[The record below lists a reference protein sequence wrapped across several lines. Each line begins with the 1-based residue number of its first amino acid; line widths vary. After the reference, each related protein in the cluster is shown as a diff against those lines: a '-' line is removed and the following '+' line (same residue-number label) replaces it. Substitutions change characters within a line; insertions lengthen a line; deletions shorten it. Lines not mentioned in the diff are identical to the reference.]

1 MTNQTHGF
9 KHRDVVRAVRA
20 ASAAG
25 VHASEVKV
33 VLPTGATI
41 VISGSGKPTNASAA
55 IPKPTKVQPAS
66 RGSRVVRQP

>member
-1 MTNQTHGF
+1 MNRPRVF
-9 KHRDVVRAVRA
+9 KHADVTRAVRA

-41 VISGSGKPTNASAA
+41 IISGKPDAVAA
-55 IPKPTKVQPAS
+55 VIPSKRQPAS
-66 RGSRVVRQP
+66 IRRGKT

>member
-1 MTNQTHGF
+1 MAGRPQQF
-9 KHRDVVRAVRA
+9 KHRDVTRAVRA

-41 VISGSGKPTNASAA
+41 IISGKPDAVAAVKPGKAS
-55 IPKPTKVQPAS
+55 PAS
-66 RGSRVVRQP
+66 RSSRAVR

>member
-1 MTNQTHGF
+1 MQQIGCEMVGRPSQF

-25 VHASEVKV
+25 MQASEVKV

-41 VISGSGKPTNASAA
+41 VISGKPDKAAPAVKVRQRSGK
-55 IPKPTKVQPAS
+55 
-66 RGSRVVRQP
+66 

>member
-1 MTNQTHGF
+1 MANSTHQF

-41 VISGSGKPTNASAA
+41 VISGSNSDA
-55 IPKPTKVQPAS
+55 VPALKS
-66 RGSRVVRQP
+66 KARQPTSSRRLAK